1 MESVAESVCCC
12 EQDKVARKMHESN
25 LNCITMHTNLS
36 AVCLN
41 ADVLQTAYY
50 AYRQTYGATNDNK

>member
-1 MESVAESVCCC
+1 MESVCCC
-12 EQDKVARKMHESN
+12 EQERVARKMKENN

-36 AVCLN
+36 NVCQN